1 MKDNIADIYPLTPIQ
16 AGILFHC
23 LHDGRRALYCG
34 QVVLAVEGELDL
46 AAYRKAWERTIDR
59 HPVLR
64 TLILSDLPDKPL
76 QVVLESVELP
86 FESHD
91 WRNIAADCQ
100 TERIRDFLVQDQERG
115 FNLAQAPLTR
125 ITVIQVAERAH
136 RIVWTQHHIVL
147 DGWSIPILLREVEA
161 QYHSLVSGGSLHLSQ
176 PRPFRDFVEYVAGQD
191 QHAAE
196 KFWRDHLQGFD
207 GPSSLGEL
215 ASTRHEVPAR
225 SSTFGEV
232 ELCLPL
238 ELTSALIQRARWSK
252 VTLSTLIQAAWAL
265 LLARC
270 GGKDHVI
277 FGVNFAGRPPEFDGV
292 ESAVG
297 IFINT
302 LPLQVHIREEASIE
316 QFLRNIHAA
325 HFSMTEYQ
333 NSSLTDIQS
342 WIGNSHQEGLFE
354 TIVVFQKHPAVASEK
369 KASLKHQMVS
379 GHDTTNYPLALL
391 VSHHKL
397 INLRCIFDVQGFEPS
412 TVERILGYMGTLLEQ
427 LTDDTDRQ
435 VRNLHLLGKAERQ
448 QLLEEWNQTG
458 REYAGS
464 TTVHEFFERQAEKT
478 PAAVAVGYEKEQ
490 VSYEELNRKANQI
503 AHYLRRH
510 EVGPEVRVGICLERG
525 IDLIQVLLGI
535 LKAGGAYVPL
545 DPKYPQQR
553 LTYMVKNSGARLVI
567 TQESIKKQG
576 KLDEFDSTTVVTL
589 EDLKP
594 VAHQESEQNP
604 SSHATAQNLSY
615 VIYTSGSTGQPK
627 GVAIQHGSAATL
639 LQWAREIFTA
649 EELGGVLAA
658 TSVCFD
664 LSVFEMFVP
673 LAWGGK
679 VVMTRNALELKE
691 VAKNQEVTLVNT
703 VPSVISALLSTG
715 GLPISVQTVNLA
727 GEPLPEKLVEQVY
740 QQKQV
745 KRVWDLYGPS
755 EDTTYSTYGMRC
767 VGESANIGKPIA
779 NTQVYVLDHRMEPT
793 PAGVRGELYIG
804 GAGLARGYFKQPAL
818 TAEKFLPHPFSDRG
832 ERLYRTGDIVRWRM
846 DGKLEF
852 LGRADHQ
859 VKIRGFRI
867 ECGEIETVLN
877 GQNAIQSSVVV
888 VREDVPGD
896 KQLVAYLVQKPGV
909 DLDIRELRA
918 SMQQRVPAYMVP
930 AHMMLLPKL
939 PLTSNGK
946 IDRTKLPAIEAS
958 GDQSTAATPT
968 VVRELIANIW
978 TELLGRTQIADHEN
992 FFDLGGHSI
1001 MAMQVISRVR
1011 EAFAIDLPIKSLFT
1025 APALGEFSQC
1035 VESAMRLR
1043 DGQKMPALT
1052 KAQMNGSQPL
1062 SFAQRRLWF
1071 LQQVEVENSMYNLA
1085 VVLRLQGELDE
1096 TALKRSLA
1104 EVQRRHQVLRT
1115 VFPMGKE
1122 GPVQHVLEQE
1132 CPIELLDFRAQPS
1145 ETGKAEADAAV
1156 QETIKRSFALQTQPG
1171 IRILLVRLWQNE
1183 YKLAIALHHI
1193 VCDGWSIQ
1201 IFLRE
1206 LQLLYN
1212 AFVEGKESSLPD
1224 LQIQYGDY
1232 AQWQD
1237 EWLQGEELAQQ
1248 LRYWKEQLEGVPT
1261 VLELPG
1267 SQPRPAMQ
1275 SYKGHMIT
1283 ATLPDSLRNACYELS
1298 RRESSTLF
1306 MTLLAAF
1313 VASLHE
1319 WARRDEFLVGIDIAN
1334 RHFPQTEQL
1343 IGLFINQI
1351 VLRANLKGDPSFI
1364 ELLSRIRQ
1372 ACLGAYAHQDVPFDK
1387 LVGSLADTR
1396 TLRYNPLF
1404 QVMFG
1409 LQKHAENS
1417 CKLKGLIIEPEL
1429 PEVNTSVFDLSF
1441 YMVETKAG
1449 FNINVRYN
1457 TDLLSQQAI
1466 RKFIQNFEIF
1476 LEKAIERP
1484 EEHLSE
1490 LMYKA
1495 GQFVLKHKNAEKNL
1509 LHEQMLNRLA
1519 TAAPHRVRIQ

>member
-1 MKDNIADIYPLTPIQ
+1 MKDNIVDIYPLTPIQ

-23 LHDGRRALYCG
+23 LHDGRPALYCG
-34 QVVLAVEGELDL
+34 QIVLAVEGALDM
-46 AAYRKAWERTIDR
+46 AAYQRAWERTIDR
-59 HPVLR
+59 HSVLR

-86 FESHD
+86 FEFQD
-91 WRNIAADCQ
+91 WRDIAMEFQA
-100 TERIRDFLVQDQERG
+100 ERIRHFMTQDQERG

-125 ITVIQVAERAH
+125 ITVIQLAERAY

-147 DGWSIPILLREVEA
+147 DGWSVPILLREVEA
-161 QYHSLVSGGSLHLSQ
+161 QYHALVSGESLHLAQ
-176 PRPFRDFVEYVAGQD
+176 PRPFREFVEYVAGQD

-196 KFWRDHLQGFD
+196 NFWRGHLQGFD
-207 GPSSLGEL
+207 GPSSLSEL
-215 ASTRHEVPAR
+215 ALTRREIPAR
-225 SSTFGEV
+225 PSTFGEV

-238 ELTSALIQRARWSK
+238 ELTNALIQRARSIK
-252 VTLSTLIQAAWAL
+252 VTLNTLIQAAWAL

-270 GGKDHVI
+270 GGKERVT

-302 LPLQVHIREEASIE
+302 LPLLVHIREEASIE

-342 WIGNSHQEGLFE
+342 WIGNSRSEGLFE
-354 TIVVFQKHPAVASEK
+354 TIVVFQKHPAVPSEK
-369 KASLKHQMVS
+369 KAALRHQVAS

-391 VSHHKL
+391 VSHHKV
-397 INLRCIFDVQGFEPS
+397 ISLRGIFDAQRFES
-412 TVERILGYMGTLLEQ
+412 VTVERILGYMGTLLQ
-427 LTDDTDRQ
+427 QMIDDADRP
-435 VRNLHLLGKAERQ
+435 VRDLHLLAKAERQ
-448 QLLEEWNQTG
+448 QLLEEWNRTG
-458 REYAGS
+458 REYADI
-464 TTVHEFFERQAEKT
+464 TTVHELFEKQAEKA
-478 PAAVAVGYEKEQ
+478 PAAVAVGYENEQ
-490 VSYEELNRKANQI
+490 VSYEELNRKANQV

-510 EVGPEVRVGICLERG
+510 GVGPEARVGVCLERG
-525 IDLIQVLLGI
+525 VDLIQVVLGV

-545 DPKYPQQR
+545 DPEYPQQR
-553 LTYMVKNSGARLVI
+553 LTYMVKDSGARLVI
-567 TQESIKKQG
+567 TQENLRNQG
-576 KLDEFDSTTVVTL
+576 KLDELDQMAVVTV
-589 EDLKP
+589 EDFKLL
-594 VAHQESEQNP
+594 AHRESEHNP
-604 SSHATAQNLSY
+604 LARATAQNLAY

-649 EELGGVLAA
+649 EELSGVLAA

-679 VVMTRNALELKE
+679 VIMARNALELRE
-691 VAKNQEVTLVNT
+691 AAKHQKVTLVNT
-703 VPSVISALLSTG
+703 VPSAISALLSTG
-715 GLPISVQTVNLA
+715 GLPTSVQTVNLA
-727 GEPLPEKLVEQVY
+727 GEPLPEKLVEQIY
-740 QQKQV
+740 QQTQV

-755 EDTTYSTYGMRC
+755 EGTTYSTYGMRR

-793 PAGVRGELYIG
+793 PAGVRGELYLS
-804 GAGLARGYFKQPAL
+804 GAGLARGYLQQPAL
-818 TAEKFLPHPFSDRG
+818 TAEKFLPHPFSDSG
-832 ERLYRTGDIVRWRM
+832 ERLYRTGDVARWRM

-852 LGRADHQ
+852 LGRTDHQ

-877 GQNAIQSSVVV
+877 GHNAIQSSVVV
-888 VREDVPGD
+888 VREDVLGD
-896 KQLVAYLVQKPGV
+896 KQLVAYVAQKPGL

-918 SMQQRVPAYMVP
+918 YMQQRVPAYMVP
-930 AHMMLLPKL
+930 AHMMLLPRL

-946 IDRTKLPAIEAS
+946 IDRRKLPAIETS
-958 GDQSTAATPT
+958 GDQSPAATPT
-968 VVRELIANIW
+968 VVRELIASIW
-978 TELLGRTQIADHEN
+978 TELLGRTQIADHES

-1001 MAMQVISRVR
+1001 VAMQIISRVR
-1011 EAFAIDLPIKSLFT
+1011 EAFAIDLPIRTLFT
-1025 APALGEFSQC
+1025 APSLGEFSQC
-1035 VESAMRLR
+1035 VESAMRLHN
-1043 DGQKMPALT
+1043 GQKMPALA
-1052 KAQMNGSQPL
+1052 KAQLNGPQPL
-1062 SFAQRRLWF
+1062 SFAQSRLWF
-1071 LQQVEVENSMYNLA
+1071 LQQVEAESSMYNLA
-1085 VVLRLQGELDE
+1085 VVLRLQGKLDE

-1115 VFPMGKE
+1115 IFPMRKE

-1132 CPIELLDFRAQPS
+1132 CPIELVDFRSQSP
-1145 ETGKAEADAAV
+1145 ETGKAAADAAV
-1156 QETIKRSFALQTQPG
+1156 HEIIKRPFALQTQPG
-1171 IRILLVRLWQNE
+1171 IRILLARLSENE
-1183 YKLAIALHHI
+1183 YKLAVALHHI
-1193 VCDGWSIQ
+1193 VCDGWSIH

-1212 AFVEGKESSLPD
+1212 AFVDSKESSLPD
-1224 LQIQYGDY
+1224 IQIQYGDY
-1232 AQWQD
+1232 AQWQH
-1237 EWLQGEELAQQ
+1237 EWLQGSELAQQ

-1283 ATLPDSLRNACYELS
+1283 SKLPDSLRNACYELS
-1298 RRESSTLF
+1298 RRESSTLC
-1306 MTLLAAF
+1306 MTLLTAFAAC
-1313 VASLHE
+1313 LYR
-1319 WARRDEFLVGIDIAN
+1319 WAKRDEFLVGIDITN
-1334 RHFPQTEQL
+1334 RHFPETEQL

-1351 VLRANLKGDPSFI
+1351 VLRANLKGDPTFI

-1409 LQKHAENS
+1409 LQKQAENS
-1417 CKLKGLIIEPEL
+1417 CKLKGLIIEPEV
-1429 PEVNTSVFDLSF
+1429 PEVNTSVFDFSF

-1466 RKFIQNFEIF
+1466 KKFIQNFEIF
-1476 LEKAIERP
+1476 LEKAIEVP

-1490 LMYKA
+1490 LMHKA
-1495 GQFVLKHKNAEKNL
+1495 EQVAIKHKNAEKNL

-1519 TAAPHRVRIQ
+1519 ATAPRRVRIQ